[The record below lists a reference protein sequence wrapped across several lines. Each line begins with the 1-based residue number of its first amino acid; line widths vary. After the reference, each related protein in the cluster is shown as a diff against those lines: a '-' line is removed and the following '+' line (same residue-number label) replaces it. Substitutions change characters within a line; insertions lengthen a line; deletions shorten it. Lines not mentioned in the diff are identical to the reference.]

1 MLGGAGPVQIPDRLY
16 VFFIYGYFHI
26 FKDLF
31 ISLTKRLRF
40 LSVGKELLGCWS
52 SIVNLFEENMK
63 KPICLIILTF
73 RLVHPKRL
81 KPQILLLLYQVFN
94 AKTVAAYKTL
104 HYTFVKTF

>member
-1 MLGGAGPVQIPDRLY
+1 
-16 VFFIYGYFHI
+16 
-26 FKDLF
+26 
-31 ISLTKRLRF
+31 
-40 LSVGKELLGCWS
+40 
-52 SIVNLFEENMK
+52 MK